1 MVSKNNSMKIL
12 LNEII
17 HERKLSLRQV
27 SVMTGLPKSTV
38 DDIANNRKS
47 PRMDEMEALA
57 AGLNVKITDLFDSDY
72 K

>member
-1 MVSKNNSMKIL
+1 
-12 LNEII
+12 
-17 HERKLSLRQV
+17 
-27 SVMTGLPKSTV
+27 MTGLPKSTV